1 MWAEVAAF
9 FKANTTEALLISI
22 IGTVLVWMYKQ
33 FKGMIDREQQDKL
46 TTAQLKQT
54 LFTKLELSIASVLH
68 LNSENSKQQ
77 MYVLLGE
84 CGPYL
89 TKTQRTIIRDYYK
102 HFDRSLLFS
111 LHALVMTEVDK
122 LTRQLE
128 KLNENKDNSEWL
140 HYIQRLYAPIWP
152 IIVLAIMIFFTF
164 MVINLVQIGTTL
176 WIKLNLFL
184 LAVTIFLA
192 VSIAV
197 IVVSFIVKKE
207 FGKQG
212 SRRWAVIALIVLS
225 PVLIFVI
232 NRVDA
237 SIYIFVAQILG
248 LAYILYSKKPRE
260 IIIP

>member
-22 IGTVLVWMYKQ
+22 IGTILVWMYRQ

-46 TTAQLKQT
+46 TIAQLKQT

-68 LNSENSKQQ
+68 LNNEDSKRQ

-89 TKTQRTIIRDYYK
+89 TKTHRTIIRDYYK
-102 HFDRSLLFS
+102 QFDRSLLYS

-152 IIVLAIMIFFTF
+152 IILLAIMIMFIF
-164 MVINLVQIGTTL
+164 MVFSLVQMGSTLWLKMNLV
-176 WIKLNLFL
+176 L
-184 LAVTIFLA
+184 LGVTIFIAATIA
-192 VSIAV
+192 VSI
-197 IVVSFIVKKE
+197 VSFMVKRE
-207 FGKQG
+207 LGKQG
-212 SRRWAVIALIVLS
+212 AIRWSAIALIIFS

-232 NRVDA
+232 NRIDA
-237 SIYIFVAQILG
+237 SIYVFFAQVLG
-248 LAYILYSKKPRE
+248 LAYISYSKRPRE
-260 IIIP
+260 VIMP